1 MKRLLFIVSEDWY
14 FVSHRLH
21 LAIAAIE
28 SGYTVALLSHISSYR
43 DLIESSGIEVIDWSL
58 DRQSRNLASEAK
70 AVFGIVKAMRNFHP
84 DLVHAVAI
92 KPVLYSSI
100 ACRIVGIQ
108 PRVFALGG
116 LGFIFSSQKTLAR
129 LLKPFIV
136 IIFRWA
142 LKGHK
147 ARLILQNHDDKALL
161 LNYQVIEKSRI
172 SLIRGAGVDTDSFFP
187 NKAHH
192 DTPLVALSG
201 RLLWDKGVGVFV
213 KCARVLSEKGVCARF
228 ILVGEP
234 DSHNPESIPVSQ
246 LHDWVDEGV
255 IEWWGR
261 RNDMPE
267 VLRQVAVVCL
277 PTTYGEGLPKALLEA
292 ASCGLPIVTY
302 DVPGCREI
310 VLDGVNGFIVPPN
323 DEIAL
328 FSAVEKLLS
337 NPGLRIFMGKAGRE
351 LVINEFSQEAVAEET
366 IQVWSEVLN

>member
-1 MKRLLFIVSEDWY
+1 MKRLLFVVSEDWY

-28 SGYTVALLSHISSYR
+28 SGYTVALLSHTSNYR

-70 AVFGIVKAMRNFHP
+70 AIFGVVKALRYFQP
-84 DLVHAVAI
+84 DLVHAVAM
-92 KPVLYSSI
+92 KPVLYASI
-100 ACRIVGIQ
+100 ACRVTGIQ
-108 PRVFALGG
+108 SRVFALGG
-116 LGFIFSSQKTLAR
+116 LGFIFSSQKALAR

-136 IIFRWA
+136 TTFRWA
-142 LKGHK
+142 LNGHK
-147 ARLILQNHDDKALL
+147 ARLILQNHDDEALL

-172 SLIRGAGVDTDSFFP
+172 SLIRGAGVDTDSFSP
-187 NKAHH
+187 NK
-192 DTPLVALSG
+192 TTQNIPLIALSG

-213 KCARVLSEKGVCARF
+213 KCARALSEKGVQGRF

-234 DSHNPESIPVSQ
+234 DLHNPESIPVSQ
-246 LHDWVDEGV
+246 LQDWVDEGV

-310 VLDGVNGFIVPPN
+310 VIDGVNGFIVPPN
-323 DEIAL
+323 DEVAL
-328 FSAVEKLLS
+328 FSAVETLLN
-337 NPGLRIFMGKAGRE
+337 NPELRILLGKAGRE
-351 LVINEFSQEAVAEET
+351 LVIKEFSQETVAAET
-366 IQVWSEVLN
+366 MQVWDEVLN